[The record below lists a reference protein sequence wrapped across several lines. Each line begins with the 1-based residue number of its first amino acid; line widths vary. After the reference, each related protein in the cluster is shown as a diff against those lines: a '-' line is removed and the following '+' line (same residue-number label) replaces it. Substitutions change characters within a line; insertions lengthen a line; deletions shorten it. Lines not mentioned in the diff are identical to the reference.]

1 LKVQGLHK
9 HPIKRNNRRAMKSES
24 QSEVDKYPPRLLRPD
39 ERALVAEW
47 LAAAG
52 DVSSAY
58 VSQRQSD
65 HPAIYRRVVIT
76 ESNDSGPS
84 YLIDSPTDTDYWIVI
99 RVRPEPEAHRFPT
112 LRDALNSIRLVL
124 PEAA

>member
-1 LKVQGLHK
+1 
-9 HPIKRNNRRAMKSES
+9 MKPDS
-24 QSEVDKYPPRLLRPD
+24 QHEVDKYPPRLLRPD

-76 ESNDSGPS
+76 ERDGGGPS
-84 YLIDSPTDTDYWIVI
+84 YLIDTPVNSDYWIVI
-99 RVRPEPEAHRFPT
+99 RVCPEPEAHSFPS
-112 LRDALNSIRLVL
+112 LRAALNSIRLVL
-124 PEAA
+124 PEPA